1 MIDPGPGADMPAFRN
16 SRPGGVI
23 QRRGKRG
30 KFFGDEMRYLFKYDF
45 IRGVAG
51 CLCAVW
57 DFPAPTSARF
67 LMPSWRTK
75 SG

>member
-30 KFFGDEMRYLFKYDF
+30 TFFGDDRRYLFEVRIFYGAL
-45 IRGVAG
+45 RGVCVPCGISQHPLAHG
-51 CLCAVW
+51 
-57 DFPAPTSARF
+57 F
-67 LMPSWRTK
+67 
-75 SG
+75 